1 MPRRVISE
9 KELTACYGLMFS
21 EYPDIVNIRQL
32 QAMLGISRHAAY
44 DLLGEGEIGCIK
56 LGNTYKIPKINV
68 IRYVLEASAA
78 RAERASHVA
87 PPVPSQ
93 GAASWAAALPAA
105 GLTPVCRRSLAGMVS
120 PV

>member
-21 EYPDIVNIRQL
+21 GYPDIVNIRQL

-56 LGNTYKIPKINV
+56 LGNAYKIPKVNV

-78 RAERASHVA
+78 RAERVSHVA

-93 GAASWAAALPAA
+93 GAAS
-105 GLTPVCRRSLAGMVS
+105 
-120 PV
+120 